1 MERTRIETA
10 SLSECLN
17 TQSSVNEMIII
28 LKLLDEVISI
38 ENKIKLLTIIKEE
51 KYEELKRARVQ
62 DRYTYTS
69 SDCDYLPYH
78 KR

>member
-17 TQSSVNEMIII
+17 NQSSHNQMITR
-28 LKLLDEVISI
+28 LKLLDEIISI
-38 ENKIKLLTIIKEE
+38 ENKIKLLTLIKEE
-51 KYEELKRARVQ
+51 RYEELKRARVC
-62 DRYTYTS
+62 DRYTTS

>member
-1 MERTRIETA
+1 MEKRITIETA

-17 TQSSVNEMIII
+17 AQSSNTQMVTR

-38 ENKIKLLTIIKEE
+38 ENKIRLLTLIKEE
-51 KYEELKRARVQ
+51 KYEELKRARVC

-69 SDCDYLPYH
+69 PDCDYTIS
-78 KR
+78 